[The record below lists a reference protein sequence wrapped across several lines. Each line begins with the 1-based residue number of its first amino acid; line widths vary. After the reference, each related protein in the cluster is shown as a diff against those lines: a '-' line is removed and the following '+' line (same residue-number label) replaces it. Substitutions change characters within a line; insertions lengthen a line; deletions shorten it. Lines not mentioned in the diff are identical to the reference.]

1 MPFVLSGLVHTRLQG
16 LFGEGAPYSAELI
29 YDFNDGPPVKYSSH
43 TLKPHSIP
51 HIDAP
56 SHILK
61 DGKTVDELFKKP
73 EFFYGRVSV
82 LRLGGNNWKQLKDNQ
97 FFWEITR
104 EDLEISTPPER
115 LFIYPSSAPLTEEG
129 YQHPNYISVLSK
141 EAAKWLV
148 SEGNFKAFGTSWKS
162 VDYQPESRERPIHN
176 ILLKHAILFEQ
187 LKLHHV
193 PQGEYFLCGFP
204 LYLEG
209 ASESPLTPVL
219 FSKEE
224 LWI

>member
-1 MPFVLSGLVHTRLQG
+1 MPFILSGLVHTRLQG
-16 LFGEGAPYSAELI
+16 LFGEGAPYSTEVI
-29 YDFNDGPPVKYSSH
+29 YNFESGPPVRYSSH

-61 DGKTVDELFKKP
+61 DGKTIDELFKSP
-73 EFFYGRVSV
+73 ELFYGKVTV
-82 LRLGGNNWKQLKDNQ
+82 LKLEGNNWRPLGNGQYL
-97 FFWEITR
+97 WEIKR
-104 EDLEISTPPER
+104 EEIDLSVPPER
-115 LFIYPSSAPLTEEG
+115 LFIYPSSAPLTKDG
-129 YQHPNYISVLSK
+129 YQDSNYISVLSI
-141 EAAKWLV
+141 EAAEWLV
-148 SEGNFKAFGTSWKS
+148 SDGNFKAFGTSWKS
-162 VDYQPESRERPIHN
+162 SDYQPESRERPVHK
-176 ILLKHAILFEQ
+176 ILLSSAVLFEQ

-204 LYLEG
+204 LCLEG